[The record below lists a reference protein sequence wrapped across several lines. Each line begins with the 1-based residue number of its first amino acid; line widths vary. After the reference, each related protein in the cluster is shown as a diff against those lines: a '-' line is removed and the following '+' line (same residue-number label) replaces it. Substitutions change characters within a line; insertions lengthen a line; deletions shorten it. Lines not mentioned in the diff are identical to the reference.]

1 MSARARSLATG
12 LRRLALVLVL
22 IAMLV
27 GFGNREAPAAQ
38 RVPELDVLVAV
49 DRTTSMSAL
58 DDPSGSRITAVRRD
72 LTELGD
78 QLDTVR
84 FALIS
89 FGAKAEVELPFTS
102 DRVAYADEVRSLQV
116 EPPDTGVGTSVGRP
130 VRLIERE
137 LDRAAAADPTRI
149 PVLVLVSDGENTA
162 PTAQRS
168 FAGVGDRVRAAL
180 VLGYGSAEGGVMPLV
195 RVAVDQQ
202 PPAAAQAAPLVTVRE
217 TGEPALSR
225 FDEDNLRTIADEVD
239 AELVH
244 SDGTLDVTALADA
257 LEQAAYAD
265 LEPGRPER
273 ELRWVWAVLLLAL
286 VLPELRLGWRGYL
299 AARRE
304 ARP

>member
-22 IAMLV
+22 VAMLV

-102 DRVAYADEVRSLQV
+102 DRVAFADEVRSLQV
-116 EPPDTGVGTSVGRP
+116 EPADTGVGTSVGRP
-130 VRLIERE
+130 VRLIESE

-162 PTAQRS
+162 PTEQES
-168 FAGVGDRVRAAL
+168 FAGIADRVRAAV
-180 VLGYGSAEGGVMPLV
+180 VLGYGSAEGGVMPLD

-217 TGEPALSR
+217 TGRPALSR
-225 FDEDNLRTIADEVD
+225 LDEDNLRAIADQIG
-239 AELVH
+239 AAFVH
-244 SDGTLDVTALADA
+244 RDGTQDVAAVGDA
-257 LEQAAYAD
+257 LERAAYAE

-273 ELRWVWAVLLLAL
+273 ELRWLWAVLLLAL
-286 VLPELRLGWRGYL
+286 VLPELRTGWRGFL

-304 ARP
+304 ARA